1 MRLLLLVLLSL
12 PAAAFAQVTLSRQVI
27 TPLALNGEGSVSL
40 TSTAGQVETAT
51 FIGDTLTLTQ
61 GFQQPD
67 FEDLTIGITLEW
79 PPCDNGEGAT
89 LTIADIGGCGN
100 NNAQI
105 FWDGVLIDGNVI
117 ANITPGFYPLEIQ
130 SGVGCNLSFDFPIAA
145 PNDLP
150 ACDLVF
156 YNTLTP
162 NGDGDND
169 VWWIDNIAALGGTDT
184 QVQIFNR
191 WGNPVWEGKGY
202 DNENVVFDGTHT
214 NGNALPDGT
223 YYYVV
228 DVDEL
233 QFTGY
238 IELVR

>member
-1 MRLLLLVLLSL
+1 MKTLMLFLVAL
-12 PAAAFAQVTLSRQVI
+12 PMVTLAQVTLSRQVI
-27 TPLALNGEGSVSL
+27 APLALDGQGSIGL
-40 TSTAGQVETAT
+40 TSTIGQVETST
-51 FIGDTLTLTQ
+51 FFGDTVTLTQ

-67 FEDLTIGITLEW
+67 FEDLNIDISVDW

-89 LTIADIGGCGN
+89 LTIDTIAGCGN
-100 NNAQI
+100 NSAQI
-105 FWDGVLIDGNVI
+105 FWDGVLIQGNVI
-117 ANITPGFYPLEIQ
+117 EDITPGLYPLEIQ
-130 SGVGCNLSFDFPIAA
+130 SGLGCNLSFDVPIVT
-145 PNDLP
+145 PEDLP

-169 VWWIDNIAALGGTDT
+169 VWWIDNIEALGGATA
-184 QVQIFNR
+184 QVQVFNR
-191 WGNPVWEGKGY
+191 WGNPVWNGVGY

-214 NGNALPDGT
+214 NGTALPDGT
-223 YYYVV
+223 YYYMV
-228 DVDEL
+228 DVDDL

>member
-12 PAAAFAQVTLSRQVI
+12 PATAHAQVTLSRQVI
-27 TPLALNGEGSVSL
+27 TPLAVNGEGSVSL
-40 TSTAGQVETAT
+40 TSTTGQVETAT
-51 FIGDTLTLTQ
+51 FIADTLTLTQ

-67 FEDLTIGITLEW
+67 FDDLTIDITLEW

-100 NNAQI
+100 NTAQI
-105 FWDGVLIDGNVI
+105 YWDGVLIEGNVI
-117 ANITPGFYPLEIQ
+117 ADIIPGFYPLEIQ
-130 SGVGCNLSFDFPIAA
+130 SGAGCSLSFEFPIVA
-145 PNDLP
+145 PDDLP
-150 ACDLVF
+150 ACHLVF

-169 VWWIDNIAALGGTDT
+169 VWWIDNIAALGEADT

-191 WGNPVWEGKGY
+191 WGNPGWTGTSY
-202 DNENVVFDGTHT
+202 DNENVVFNGTHT

-228 DVDEL
+228 DVGEL
-233 QFTGY
+233 QFNGY